1 MLATVVDKILR
12 FLEQVQCMPGAPVH
26 AGHYSGQKRRIP
38 ASKKKL
44 TDAEIDK
51 LLDVPLP
58 RDQVNALLGEDL
70 PSGSDD
76 DRLDSEDDGQ
86 NEVEVDRWSDITDS
100 SASEEEDVHTDSDAE
115 GEGAPKQRRI
125 QKEKPEV
132 WRWDKRDIPHCTKV
146 HNELKPKAAAAEGKT
161 PLKMF
166 KLMYGEDL
174 IELLTFESNRHR
186 ILNRPKMKVITKN
199 EMEVFL
205 GICMYMSIVD
215 ISFRRSYWSSNTRQ
229 DMVADAMTVNRWEE
243 ILSVL
248 HLNDAALEK
257 KSSEEG
263 FDRLQKVRPMIDQ
276 LNASFKNLAEPESC
290 QAIDE

>member
-44 TDAEIDK
+44 ADAEINK

-58 RDQVNALLGEDL
+58 QDQVNALLGEDL

-125 QKEKPEV
+125 QKEKPKV

-166 KLMYGEDL
+166 KLMYGEDH

-186 ILNRPKMKVITKN
+186 ILNRPKMKVIKN

-263 FDRLQKVRPMIDQ
+263 FDRLQK
-276 LNASFKNLAEPESC
+276 
-290 QAIDE
+290 